1 MCVRENTQRSCRSI
15 QYSVDLLLS
24 VYNCGFPNSFS
35 ILKEKRRKIS
45 KQIFI

>member
-24 VYNCGFPNSFS
+24 VIKWQMNRAM
-35 ILKEKRRKIS
+35 ERKLRKTVITM
-45 KQIFI
+45 F